1 MSIWQKKVFVRSQ
14 VVTVFKGLLQELINI
29 IVIDIIYI
37 IDSIYII
44 YSSWYYNYQCQ

>member
-1 MSIWQKKVFVRSQ
+1 MSIWQKKVFVKSQ

-44 YSSWYYNYQCQ
+44 YSSWYYN